1 MYSSKTQI
9 QYLVSTSLVILYSDS
24 FEPLVHWKRGL
35 LWVKMSTEWKWSI
48 FRSFFPISPNISQYL
63 MALPGPF
70 SGLFSALKWTK
81 NNFSKFFQ
89 KFHVCL
95 NPKNSG
101 FVYSPCLASFF
112 IRIFISFGTS
122 CLYLTSELWW
132 IIWMSHEGTFWVS
145 FQVSSS
151 SLFYSPQW
159 YAVLTDFEI
168 VFFSTQKSRAS
179 IFFKLNECVS
189 SNFG

>member
-1 MYSSKTQI
+1 MNWNELFNGAET
-9 QYLVSTSLVILYSDS
+9 
-24 FEPLVHWKRGL
+24 
-35 LWVKMSTEWKWSI
+35 
-48 FRSFFPISPNISQYL
+48 FFLISPNISRYL
-63 MALPGPF
+63 IALPGPF

-81 NNFSKFFQ
+81 NNFSKNFQ
-89 KFHVCL
+89 NFHVCL

-101 FVYSPCLASFF
+101 FVYSPCLVSLF
-112 IRIFISFGTS
+112 IRIFISSGTS
-122 CLYLTSELWW
+122 CLCLTSELWW
-132 IIWMSHEGTFWVS
+132 IIRMSHEGTFWVS

>member
-1 MYSSKTQI
+1 MFPWYVSMICFQVSNCRKRRQLRIEVSFLMEPKHFFVFSKKSEHSW
-9 QYLVSTSLVILYSDS
+9 LPYSD
-24 FEPLVHWKRGL
+24 R
-35 LWVKMSTEWKWSI
+35 
-48 FRSFFPISPNISQYL
+48 FPDCFPHSNERQ
-63 MALPGPF
+63 
-70 SGLFSALKWTK
+70 
-81 NNFSKFFQ
+81 NNFSKIFQ
-89 KFHVCL
+89 NFHVCL

-101 FVYSPCLASFF
+101 FVYSPCLASLF
-112 IRIFISFGTS
+112 IRIFISSGTS
-122 CLYLTSELWW
+122 CLCLTSELWW
-132 IIWMSHEGTFWVS
+132 IIRMSHEGTFWVS